1 MTEYRFI
8 EPLDVL
14 YLRGNKLFG
23 DAGSYGEALM
33 PPWPSLAAGA
43 LRSRMLA
50 DHGIDLAAFA
60 QASERLPGLSDA
72 LHACLGTPQK
82 PGRFR
87 VSLFTLACREK
98 EQAQL
103 CFPLPADVVVVNGQ
117 PHPLRP
123 TPAHSALRSSYPL
136 LLLPTLQAEAGKP
149 ESGYWLTPAG
159 MTAYLRGTA
168 LDRDRHLVASATLW
182 QTDSRLGIALN
193 RASRSA
199 EEGRIYTTETVAL
212 RHDVGFIA
220 AVDGADE
227 LLPKA
232 GLLRF
237 GGDGRGAR
245 MQTCAP
251 DWPQPDWSAL
261 AAATGFRLLLT
272 TPGLFASGWELPG
285 LTADRQWPVGCGVA
299 MLQAAAVPR
308 PQVISG
314 WDLANWQ
321 PKPEQRL
328 VPTGSVYWLQRREG
342 LTMKALQALVESGLP
357 VTEPTR
363 RAEGFNNILI
373 AAWLKAA

>member
-14 YLRGNKLFG
+14 YLRGNALFG
-23 DAGSYGEALM
+23 DAGDHSAALM

-43 LRSRMLA
+43 LRAQCLVA
-50 DHGIDLAAFA
+50 HGIDPSAYAHGKP
-60 QASERLPGLSDA
+60 LPDD
-72 LHACLGTPQK
+72 LHRCLGTPAA
-82 PGRFR
+82 PGTFR
-87 VSLFTLACREK
+87 LRAFTLARRCANGGIEP
-98 EQAQL
+98 L
-103 CFPLPADVVVVNGQ
+103 FPLPADVVVVNGQ
-117 PHPLRP
+117 LYTLRP
-123 TPAHSALRSSYPL
+123 TPTHSALRSSYPL

-245 MQTCAP
+245 MQICAP

-272 TPGLFASGWELPG
+272 TPGLFAGGWELPG

-321 PKPEQRL
+321 PKPAQRL